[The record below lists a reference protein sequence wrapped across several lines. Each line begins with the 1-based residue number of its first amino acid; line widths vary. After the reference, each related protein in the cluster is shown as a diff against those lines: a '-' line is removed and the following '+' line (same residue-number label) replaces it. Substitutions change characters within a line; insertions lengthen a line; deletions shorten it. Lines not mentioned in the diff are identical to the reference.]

1 MPHLSVQEVIER
13 PTKPVR
19 PRKTSE
25 RMTITPVQITIV
37 EKLLSA
43 AARHGD
49 IV

>member
-1 MPHLSVQEVIER
+1 MARSCSQGQCLEEIMLSVQIENIGD
-13 PTKPVR
+13 
-19 PRKTSE
+19 
-25 RMTITPVQITIV
+25 ITPVQITIV